1 MSDRFQELLGNSLT
15 IGGGAH
21 DALSARLV
29 EAAGFPLLYVTGY
42 GVCASALGLPD
53 MGFLD
58 RGTFL
63 ESAERIR
70 RVTTSPMLI
79 DADTG
84 YGEPAQIEW
93 MFSALARIGVDA
105 AHLEDLEDPL
115 RYRAEVGVGG
125 DTPPEAATLCD
136 EQRMASRIGAAVAG
150 GRGRVTVVAR
160 CDAARFGV
168 DRTIARLNGYVEAG
182 ADVCMVAE
190 PYALADLARIA
201 AEVPAPLLCCV
212 GARADLA
219 EHAYGREELKAAGV
233 RAALFTAT
241 ALFAGVRAM
250 RDVAAMIL
258 ERGRLSQD
266 EMAAQLAPF
275 GDVNDLLDT
284 ARWYAASA

>member
-1 MSDRFQELLGNSLT
+1 MSERFRELLGNSLT

-42 GVCASALGLPD
+42 GVCATALGLPD

-58 RGTFL
+58 RRTFL

-93 MFSALARIGVDA
+93 LFSELARVGVDA
-105 AHLEDLEDPL
+105 AHVEDLEDPL
-115 RYRAEVGVGG
+115 RYRSEVGVGG
-125 DTPPEAATLCD
+125 DGQSEAAALCD
-136 EQRMASRIGAAVAG
+136 QRTMATRIRAATAG
-150 GRGRVTVVAR
+150 GGGKVSVVAR

-168 DRTIARLNGYVEAG
+168 ERTIARLRAYVDAG
-182 ADVCMVAE
+182 ADACMVAE
-190 PYALADLARIA
+190 AYSLEDLARIA
-201 AEVPAPLLCCV
+201 AAVPAPLLCCV

-233 RAALFTAT
+233 SAALFTAP

-250 RDVAAMIL
+250 REVAATIL

-266 EMAAQLAPF
+266 EMAARLAPF